1 MFDNRRIG
9 DSNRLPFLAL
19 PGGSRRGVR
28 AGRRNA
34 TGNRVGGLTPPRG
47 FESLPLRQDVCNRR
61 IGDSNPS
68 PPPTR
73 MLPRVWFWQD
83 PSPRDRRPNREGKR
97 ERRRARQV
105 PRRAAQ
111 RHLEYC
117 EREPPIRED
126 KRDLG
131 SAAGGRGGRE
141 GGPTPGI
148 SSLPE
153 VPRYRIAEG

>member
-105 PRRAAQ
+105 PRRGAA
-111 RHLEYC
+111 R
-117 EREPPIRED
+117 
-126 KRDLG
+126 
-131 SAAGGRGGRE
+131 
-141 GGPTPGI
+141 TPGDCGGGAA
-148 SSLPE
+148 LRGE
-153 VPRYRIAEG
+153 KRG